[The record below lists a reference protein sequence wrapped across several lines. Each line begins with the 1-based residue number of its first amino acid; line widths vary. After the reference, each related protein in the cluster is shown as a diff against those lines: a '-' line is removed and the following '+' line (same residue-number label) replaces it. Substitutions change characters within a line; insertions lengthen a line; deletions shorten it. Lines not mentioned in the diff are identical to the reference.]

1 MKHPDLDA
9 HPSSAFACDST
20 RVGGLDRENTTMYAQ
35 ARLFLSELMRK
46 KCVSRGVT
54 REFAPSWLKCM
65 PSGLICASFRELL
78 QVPRAPV
85 KSPPPHHALSR
96 SRLTGCSHASDQSTV
111 TNMSIVRGNEN
122 LEIDREGFIG
132 T

>member
-1 MKHPDLDA
+1 MMKRICMIFLNLFINFI
-9 HPSSAFACDST
+9 S
-20 RVGGLDRENTTMYAQ
+20 LYAQ
-35 ARLFLSELMRK
+35 YIHKSNPATTRANAEKM
-46 KCVSRGVT
+46 CVERGYPRIRGLVV
-54 REFAPSWLKCM
+54 KCM